1 MIHKTHHLSHAF
13 RFLICVPL
21 RPPQPLVADPAQPRG
36 RAPRQSGGQPAQT
49 LSGTRGHAE
58 GSGILESDDHALVP
72 CLIEIEEMAPAFALP
87 KSTRR
92 H

>member
-1 MIHKTHHLSHAF
+1 MASISQGPMFSDLLLTQRSRGEERHGNQEDNPHKH
-13 RFLICVPL
+13 C
-21 RPPQPLVADPAQPRG
+21 PARAVMQRG
-36 RAPRQSGGQPAQT
+36 V
-49 LSGTRGHAE
+49 
-58 GSGILESDDHALVP
+58 GILESDDHALVP